1 MNNWLEKWRGSDDK
15 ALSPERRR
23 MKEALA
29 RLDQVKK
36 AATPPRRVARLVFV
50 LDLTGSRSASLH
62 MARIATAAMF
72 DTVKTI
78 GSIAVKMIYFRGW
91 LECKTCAWE
100 NDPAVVSRTMQHLS
114 CATGETQIARA
125 LHEVLQERETVS
137 GVVYIGDHCEDHH
150 DELAGLAQ
158 RLGERSIPLYVFHE
172 CADHDA
178 RSLKA
183 KPIFH
188 AMAKASGGVYCEF
201 RPDAGD
207 VLRELL
213 SSVAAFSTAGTEGIK
228 QAPPPQ
234 TREAQQLQRRLLL
247 PTAPPDRKKG

>member
-1 MNNWLEKWRGSDDK
+1 MNNWLEKWRGDDDK

-36 AATPPRRVARLVFV
+36 DATPPRRLARLAII
-50 LDLTGSRSASLH
+50 LDLTGSRSASLCN
-62 MARIATAAMF
+62 ARIATTAMF
-72 DTVKTI
+72 DAIKTF
-78 GSIAVKMIYFRGW
+78 GSIAVKMIYFRGL
-91 LECKTCAWE
+91 LECKASAWE
-100 NDPAVVSRTMQHLS
+100 SDPALVCQAMQRLS

-125 LHEVLQERETVS
+125 LQQVLSEKEPVAA
-137 GVVYIGDHCEDHH
+137 VVYIGDHCEDHR
-150 DELAGLAQ
+150 DELAALAQ
-158 RLGERSIPLYVFHE
+158 RFGERSMPLYLFHE
-172 CADHDA
+172 CADHDQ

-188 AMAKASGGVYCEF
+188 AMAEASGGAYCEF

-213 SSVAAFSTAGTEGIK
+213 STVAAFSAAGTEGVK
-228 QAPPPQ
+228 QTPLPQ
-234 TREAQQLQRRLLL
+234 TIEARQLHARFLLG
-247 PTAPPDRKKG
+247 AGHNDKGK